1 MGWFDEQIR
10 QRAQRDQDVFEDSFV
25 RMASAV
31 LDKWNANRL
40 ESGGMIAKEALD
52 DVLRYYREK
61 PVEVPAYVAEGI
73 ERSQSQDEQSG
84 AMMERLAEEY
94 VRKTE
99 EKTKPE

>member
-1 MGWFDEQIR
+1 MATKAKAYNPDELVTIQLFKDNDR
-10 QRAQRDQDVFEDSFV
+10 YKEDLFVSVNGQRFLIQR
-25 RMASAV
+25 
-31 LDKWNANRL
+31 
-40 ESGGMIAKEALD
+40 G
-52 DVLRYYREK
+52 K
-61 PVEVPAYVAEGI
+61 PVEVPAYVAEVI